1 MINYNYLMP
10 LVASRVMVENAPDR
24 LVIRENRWGGHTV
37 ADLGEYATA
46 DHDLA
51 ALFAAAPEMYWPLV
65 NAAHLL
71 GLFLA
76 GDETVLDRDL
86 DILYQ
91 EMNAVL
97 AKIEGR

>member
-1 MINYNYLMP
+1 
-10 LVASRVMVENAPDR
+10 VASRVVVENAPDR
-24 LVIRENRWGGHTV
+24 LVIRENRWGGRNV

-51 ALFAAAPEMYWPLV
+51 ALFAAAPDMYWTLA

-86 DILYQ
+86 DTLHQ
-91 EMNAVL
+91 GMNAIL
-97 AKIEGR
+97 TKIEGR

>member
-1 MINYNYLMP
+1 MIDYTMP
-10 LVASRVMVENAPDR
+10 LTASRVLVENTPDR
-24 LVIRENRWGGHTV
+24 LVIRENRWGGHNV

-51 ALFAAAPEMYWPLV
+51 ALFASAPDMYWTLV
-65 NAAHLL
+65 DAARLL

-76 GDETVLDRDL
+76 GDEAVLDRDMDAL
-86 DILYQ
+86 HRRVS
-91 EMNAVL
+91 AVL

>member
-1 MINYNYLMP
+1 MNNYTMP

-24 LVIRENRWGGHTV
+24 LVIRENRWGGRNV
-37 ADLGEYATA
+37 ADLGEYKTA

-51 ALFAAAPEMYWPLV
+51 ALFAAAPDMYWTLV

-76 GDETVLDRDL
+76 GDEAVNDGEIDAMYR
-86 DILYQ
+86 

-97 AKIEGR
+97 AKVEGR